1 MKKTGQRIIASAAAA
16 MILGLTAVPAFAAVR
31 DSGWFYDSSCN
42 SWTDPWTHARWQ
54 GTGEIMG
61 PGSRQYIII
70 SYSSSWRTHN
80 VKGMAQG
87 GYWAA
92 SGSVNLDK
100 PGTYAFCGDGS
111 P

>member
-1 MKKTGQRIIASAAAA
+1 MKKTIRSIVAGAAAVLIA
-16 MILGLTAVPAFAAVR
+16 GSTAGPAFAVVR

-54 GTGEIMG
+54 GKGEIMG
-61 PGSRQYIII
+61 PGSSQYLIV
-70 SYSSSWRTHN
+70 SHSSSWRQHN
-80 VKGMAQG
+80 VKGMAAG

-92 SGSVNLDK
+92 TGSVNLDK
-100 PGTYAFCGDGS
+100 TGTYAFCGDGS